1 MVFCKEAENDN
12 RNDPCREGGPRRE
25 SAGFVR
31 FKASIDARSRL
42 AAILVYPGAAPVEPG
57 VADVET
63 EVHFGHHDLR
73 EVTATYWT
81 STPEEIVWDF
91 YRREL
96 PQWLRN
102 LDHHTGKELIDR
114 ADDCVRLIRVS
125 TDKQG
130 RTIIETSV
138 KPPGYPDVLEF
149 HRKK

>member
-1 MVFCKEAENDN
+1 MTTEMTAAGKAVHVESPPGSLDVRPESKL
-12 RNDPCREGGPRRE
+12 DP
-25 SAGFVR
+25 
-31 FKASIDARSRL
+31 RL
-42 AAILVYPGAAPVEPG
+42 AAILLYPGAAPVEPG

-63 EVHFGHHDLR
+63 EVRFGHQDLR

-102 LDHHTGKELIDR
+102 LDHHTGKELIER

-125 TDKQG
+125 TDKEG
-130 RTIIETSV
+130 RTIIETSI
-138 KPPGYPDVLEF
+138 KPPGYPDVLQF
-149 HRKK
+149 QRKK